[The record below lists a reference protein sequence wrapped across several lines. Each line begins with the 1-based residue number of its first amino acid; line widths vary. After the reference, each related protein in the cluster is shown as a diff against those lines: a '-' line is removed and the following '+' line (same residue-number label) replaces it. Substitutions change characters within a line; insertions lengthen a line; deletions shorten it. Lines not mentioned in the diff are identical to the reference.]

1 MSKIFSNI
9 SIAWKVSKYGVIS
22 GPYFPAFG
30 LNTERYKVSAISNL
44 QYVKTKL
51 RYDTNFRIWIGK
63 NKSSKLIQLFQAISH
78 TIWSLCEL
86 DRTYW
91 NEERAGTSWN
101 HLELPVETTW
111 NKLEPR
117 GTIWNQ
123 QRTSKKTNF
132 IGDYCARKILLP
144 NEIQHYQQLCHKELH
159 LVDVVKVFHTR
170 PCFIYPF
177 NRRAIITF
185 NESTAHAELI
195 KQCVNR
201 SKIPCWKLMK

>member
-78 TIWSLCEL
+78 TIWSLCES

-123 QRTSKKTNF
+123 QRTSKKNKFHWRLLCAQNF
-132 IGDYCARKILLP
+132 IAQWNTTLP
-144 NEIQHYQQLCHKELH
+144 
-159 LVDVVKVFHTR
+159 
-170 PCFIYPF
+170 
-177 NRRAIITF
+177 
-185 NESTAHAELI
+185 TAMS
-195 KQCVNR
+195 QRTTSCR
-201 SKIPCWKLMK
+201 CC